1 MLLRARASWWETSFV
16 GFGDFE
22 GAAVEVEGAD
32 FEDDGFEGVDF
43 EDDGFEGADFEDGL
57 SSGAD
62 FEGVDFE
69 GVGSE
74 EGSGGLAVMRTFF
87 LEEEERDDF
96 EEEEEGRDCFFV
108 DSFIGNVRLMRLES
122 KLSEFILNS
131 RIDQG

>member
-1 MLLRARASWWETSFV
+1 M
-16 GFGDFE
+16 
-22 GAAVEVEGAD
+22 EVEGAD

-57 SSGAD
+57 SSGA
-62 FEGVDFE
+62 DFE